1 MFIIKG
7 KGPFA
12 DAVRRALEHAQSR
25 GLDLSGVEVEVVP
38 DPSITDFGA
47 YAEHRGGLKFRIRY
61 NPRYA
66 NDPVLAAHEAGHVA
80 YWAWATKTGRTLFFN
95 NPDVIEPLAEAFGA
109 VVARQLYDERVTFK
123 GAPQNLTQVLPQRTT
138 YITAT
143 VGGKPIAVKVPEW
156 GDYKS
161 RYRAGILLSPYFY
174 NMTNWAHVFGNF
186 TAAPANVIET
196 VHKAWRSG
204 AVEVVPGWGAVWRR
218 EPTWS
223 WLDTSVQDASSGA
236 SPEKTPDVTRQKP
249 ANTPLANT
257 LAATT
262 ATQGGDA
269 AQKNGANTDGN
280 TPPQADARKAV
291 VNAQPSADV
300 PLPPSNVQPTR
311 YFSSDIAPNPTPPE
325 WNRYISDRRVLVVF
339 RNWPSLDTS
348 TLKETRKDHVAGV
361 GVVSEGRLRF
371 ERRIPVPRV
380 VDPDAWI
387 EIVDEKTGKVLTRLR
402 SDELYKLTN
411 EGAPITLYWAHVAV
425 EEKWPGW
432 GRFIDRAKELD
443 RKLGMWHPHSD
454 ARNWQNTQTAE
465 VQPSGNWQ
473 TDVVV
478 KGGGIG
484 TIISTIRVANAPT
497 EYVPPEAPDS
507 VRKRFNELLSELKK
521 LGEEVNL
528 RNVDEVHNEFLRLR
542 NTVWDFALK
551 YPQFIDEALKVIGE
565 VGSKIGE
572 TNNRLYGAFSK
583 AAGGAGISLYK
594 YDPATG
600 AFTLYLRTGEN
611 VVGYVRE
618 DGTPVVVFR
627 GRGFSDVVD
636 RLYELIQKDPQNVPI
651 PQTVKEA
658 YRITRTKPQSPVDR
672 AIREATEAD
681 RVLMSWEK
689 YDPDTG
695 AFMVLAYPSRDSEFL
710 SSGYYIGY
718 LKDDGTAVIVKKVD
732 LVLDAKEE
740 YKRLVESLKSRQD
753 SSNQTSVEQQ
763 TTTVQQF
770 GGSRQVELPQQFGG
784 SRQVE
789 LPSPLNDLTKVP
801 VVGPVL
807 QTAKLL
813 SQTPSAQS
821 NQQTDFLQPLH
832 STLPKVPVV
841 GPVLQTARLLLQ
853 TSGDSKTG
861 ADSHSERTPVVQT
874 QPTSTQSTTQ
884 SSRQGDFLWPVHR
897 PVYRAVDFLADAFKA
912 GAGIKLAAI
921 GVTALGGAKP
931 TPADGSKSVQS
942 DNQQPTAT
950 APRPASEEN
959 RDVYNRRRG
968 MPKSDSPPG
977 SNQLGGGAEFIKPPS
992 GQQRRDEFVAAKP
1005 SRPPDYVLAE
1015 EEARRSLARP
1025 PDYVFIE
1032 TKGSSSAKP
1041 SGQTDRVLAGE
1052 AAIRRAEMHGTASN
1066 AVLQASSGYR
1076 PVDYI
1081 VGSPSGTA
1089 KSASPPSSSSGS
1101 PTVGSSGYRPVDY
1114 VVLQSSSSPPPS
1126 SVSPPNAQPA
1136 GTSQTQEPSSKRYR
1150 GKPVAVAI

>member
-262 ATQGGDA
+262 AKQDGDA
-269 AQKNGANTDGN
+269 TQKNGANTDGN

-291 VNAQPSADV
+291 VHAQPSADV
-300 PLPPSNVQPTR
+300 PLPPSNVQPPR
-311 YFSSDIAPNPTPPE
+311 YLSSDIAPSPTPSE
-325 WNRYISDRRVLVVF
+325 WSR
-339 RNWPSLDTS
+339 
-348 TLKETRKDHVAGV
+348 H
-361 GVVSEGRLRF
+361 
-371 ERRIPVPRV
+371 
-380 VDPDAWI
+380 
-387 EIVDEKTGKVLTRLR
+387 
-402 SDELYKLTN
+402 
-411 EGAPITLYWAHVAV
+411 
-425 EEKWPGW
+425 
-432 GRFIDRAKELD
+432 
-443 RKLGMWHPHSD
+443 
-454 ARNWQNTQTAE
+454 
-465 VQPSGNWQ
+465 
-473 TDVVV
+473 
-478 KGGGIG
+478 
-484 TIISTIRVANAPT
+484 
-497 EYVPPEAPDS
+497 
-507 VRKRFNELLSELKK
+507 RFNELLSELKK

-528 RNVDEVHNEFLRLR
+528 RNLDEVSNEFQRLR
-542 NTVWDFALK
+542 NIVWDFALKFSHK

-600 AFTLYLRTGEN
+600 AFTLYLRTGEH